1 MSRQWR
7 SGCRI
12 EVKERIMPLPIAL
25 RACASRSHAWLIASS
40 IALAMAACTNQPLLE
55 PAPIVPTASD
65 ASNPAEK
72 PKPTQK
78 PETKVASAALLA
90 KAQADPK
97 DTMSV
102 IQAAR
107 ALRTEGERAQALVL
121 LEKATIAQ
129 PKNLAL
135 IRETGLISLELG
147 QIGKAETLLAKALE
161 HNTTDWQTRSALGAA
176 LASGGKHQEA
186 QKHFAKALELAP
198 DHPAILNNLGLSY
211 ALDGK
216 PAEAERVLRI
226 AASAKASPPHVKQN
240 LALMLSAGGKLA
252 EAEKLAQGTP
262 VGNAAYLKMLA
273 ERANTDRPLKSA
285 EIRRGDLSSPYGL
298 GVSTKQ

>member
-1 MSRQWR
+1 MP
-7 SGCRI
+7 
-12 EVKERIMPLPIAL
+12 PLPIAL
-25 RACASRSHAWLIASS
+25 CALASRSCGWLVASG
-40 IALAMAACTNQPLLE
+40 IALALAACTNQPLLE
-55 PAPIVPTASD
+55 PAPIVPMASD
-65 ASNPAEK
+65 ASNPVDQAK
-72 PKPTQK
+72 PAQK
-78 PETKVASAALLA
+78 SDTKAASAALVA

-107 ALRTEGERAQALVL
+107 ALRAEGERGQALTL
-121 LEKATIAQ
+121 LEKATVAQ
-129 PKNLAL
+129 PKDLAL

-147 QIGKAETLLAKALE
+147 QIGKAEILLAKALE
-161 HNTTDWQTRSALGAA
+161 HDKTDWQTRSALGAA

-198 DHPAILNNLGLSY
+198 DHPAILNNLALSY

-216 PAEAERVLRI
+216 PAEAERILRI
-226 AASAKASPPHVKQN
+226 AASAKSSPPHVKHN

-262 VGNAAYLKMLA
+262 ASNATYLKMLA
-273 ERANTDRPLKSA
+273 EHASADRPLKSA
-285 EIRRGDLSSPYGL
+285 EVRRGEPSPPYGL
-298 GVSTKQ
+298 GASSKQ

>member
-1 MSRQWR
+1 
-7 SGCRI
+7 
-12 EVKERIMPLPIAL
+12 
-25 RACASRSHAWLIASS
+25 
-40 IALAMAACTNQPLLE
+40 
-55 PAPIVPTASD
+55 
-65 ASNPAEK
+65 
-72 PKPTQK
+72 
-78 PETKVASAALLA
+78 
-90 KAQADPK
+90 
-97 DTMSV
+97 
-102 IQAAR
+102 
-107 ALRTEGERAQALVL
+107 
-121 LEKATIAQ
+121 
-129 PKNLAL
+129 
-135 IRETGLISLELG
+135 
-147 QIGKAETLLAKALE
+147 LLAKALE